1 MINSLKNKR
10 DNMLDDCSKFYV
22 NSNFLGVKN
31 QLEESKDIRT
41 EFADYLHNCSD
52 AEQIIILV
60 SKFIET
66 CNIFEKLLHEELIK
80 KELGR

>member
-31 QLEESKDIRT
+31 QFEESKDIRT
-41 EFADYLHNCSD
+41 EFAD
-52 AEQIIILV
+52 
-60 SKFIET
+60 
-66 CNIFEKLLHEELIK
+66 
-80 KELGR
+80 